1 MAPAGAPLP
10 PRTLADK
17 LRHLV
22 ETVHPPS
29 RGPFSFREIAEEI
42 RKRQRP
48 GERTISHTQIADLCS
63 GRSANPQQATLTLLA
78 GFFKVPVAYFF
89 DETVEQHLNEQL
101 DVVAALRDTR
111 AQQLALRL
119 NGLSP
124 KSIDLVADMIKRV
137 RELEGLDDDPS

>member
-1 MAPAGAPLP
+1 MAAEAEPP

-22 ETVHPPS
+22 ATVHPPN
-29 RGPFSFREIAEEI
+29 RGPFSYREIAEEI
-42 RKRQRP
+42 RTRQQP
-48 GERTISHTQIADLCS
+48 GERAISHTQIADLCA
-63 GRSANPQQATLTLLA
+63 GRSSNPQQRTLVLLA

-89 DETVEQHLNEQL
+89 DETVEQQQNQQMEMI
-101 DVVAALRDTR
+101 AALRDTQ

-124 KSIDLVADMIKRV
+124 KSINLVADLISRV
-137 RELEGLDDDPS
+137 REWEGLDDGPR

>member
-1 MAPAGAPLP
+1 MAPAGEPPP

-22 ETVHPPS
+22 DTVHPPG
-29 RGPFSFREIAEEI
+29 RGPFSFREIADEI
-42 RKRQRP
+42 RKQRP

-89 DETVEQHLNEQL
+89 DEAVEQQHNEQL
-101 DVVAALRDTR
+101 DVVAGLRDTQ

-124 KSIDLVADMIKRV
+124 KSIDLVAEMIRRV
-137 RELEGLDDDPS
+137 RELEGLEEEPS